1 MNPDTEYQLMRDASS
16 TFLSEVFLDQEG
28 EAYAVV
34 AHNGHYANVR
44 VDSRDFQDILVRVS
58 LEVIGR
64 PCRSTTLKRIHQTC
78 RAMAL
83 GNRRELHY
91 RVAPEGES
99 LLIDLGTRS
108 WEAVK
113 FEASR
118 WAIISHPKPP
128 FRRSGHEAPLPY
140 PESGGEVA
148 EILDFLPIDD
158 PNDQVLIRVWL
169 PLALLPHVSCWFLV
183 FHGVRDS
190 GKTETARVL
199 QALVDPHTI
208 PSLHMPSQS
217 RDLIVSLMQHFLP
230 VYDNL
235 GKLRANLA
243 DILSQASTDF
253 GGLLRKLYTD
263 ASGKSFRF
271 RRTAIFTAL
280 EVPTDKPDWLSRCLL
295 VRFPG
300 GLNGLGKSDLWRR
313 FEQVRPRIFGAMLD
327 SLSHALQIEKDLPAG
342 NDSDLGRFRDWN
354 RIGLACALAQGI
366 SESQFRAALR
376 EAVSRQRRQ
385 VTNNQPI
392 AKAILELM
400 EHHTI
405 WKGSPTQLFRD
416 LEPIAE
422 LERLDKD
429 PSWPKYVATMG
440 KALLAIV
447 PELRAEGI
455 EIQQEQRGKN
465 RDRYYIIRKTAK
477 EPDHLRLVGDHHAS
491 TE

>member
-1 MNPDTEYQLMRDASS
+1 
-16 TFLSEVFLDQEG
+16 
-28 EAYAVV
+28 
-34 AHNGHYANVR
+34 
-44 VDSRDFQDILVRVS
+44 
-58 LEVIGR
+58 
-64 PCRSTTLKRIHQTC
+64 
-78 RAMAL
+78 
-83 GNRRELHY
+83 
-91 RVAPEGES
+91 
-99 LLIDLGTRS
+99 
-108 WEAVK
+108 
-113 FEASR
+113 
-118 WAIISHPKPP
+118 
-128 FRRSGHEAPLPY
+128 
-140 PESGGEVA
+140 
-148 EILDFLPIDD
+148 
-158 PNDQVLIRVWL
+158 
-169 PLALLPHVSCWFLV
+169 
-183 FHGVRDS
+183 
-190 GKTETARVL
+190 
-199 QALVDPHTI
+199 
-208 PSLHMPSQS
+208 
-217 RDLIVSLMQHFLP
+217 
-230 VYDNL
+230 
-235 GKLRANLA
+235 
-243 DILSQASTDF
+243 
-253 GGLLRKLYTD
+253 
-263 ASGKSFRF
+263 
-271 RRTAIFTAL
+271 
-280 EVPTDKPDWLSRCLL
+280 
-295 VRFPG
+295 
-300 GLNGLGKSDLWRR
+300 
-313 FEQVRPRIFGAMLD
+313 MLD